1 MLAMKNQNVPAFH
14 VNPDQFE
21 PPGHEGPVETF
32 GRRAVMD
39 HEAAVSNELAAGHL
53 QEGLEWVDQIRQEK
67 IDPRFVGTVQLLGY
81 KALGHEVMS
90 EQEMAAVHQ
99 TVVEAKHMAGYRA
112 ELAAQI
118 HEKTGEQLVSVRQSL
133 AGLTPAQNRIASS
146 HLITAGLPNILL
158 DGYVADQRETEKQ
171 GGDVKTITSWLATET
186 SDNQLLNTL
195 QWHNA
200 HIEAMQDDPELVHV
214 IEDEKQGFKD
224 DVTRGVTEGWLAPK
238 VLDNLESVD
247 STEVVFQDVFG
258 TSIHG
263 VGGYYELGKDSVAIA
278 AGATAG
284 ETQALI
290 RNGLGH
296 ELTHKEI
303 GMLGGTVINEALT
316 EHIRLS
322 LREHQAKV
330 VSPDARY
337 GEDGVYKPERQLLA
351 DFLDDI
357 DPAFATRAYSGTATE
372 LEQLEEKL
380 NERWLQPGQEGA
392 LMYMNLFL
400 KSIKEVCV
408 ASGYTT
414 IEANARAA
422 RVASETLKSKPEA
435 IFFQRHPDESPKAWV
450 LTA

>member
-1 MLAMKNQNVPAFH
+1 MKNQNVPAFH
-14 VNPDQFE
+14 INPDQFG
-21 PPGHEGPVETF
+21 PPQHEGPIETF
-32 GRRAVMD
+32 GRQAVIT
-39 HEAAVSNELAAGHL
+39 HELAVSDELAASHL
-53 QEGLEWVDQIRQEK
+53 YDGLEWIEQTQHEK
-67 IDPRFVGTVQLLGY
+67 IDPRSVSSIRLLGY

-90 EQEMAAVHQ
+90 DEEIKAVEQ
-99 TVVEAKHMAGYRA
+99 TVVEATHSAEPLYDQAVKGYENVIQ
-112 ELAAQI
+112 ELYGIRKAI
-118 HEKTGEQLVSVRQSL
+118 G
-133 AGLTPAQNRIASS
+133 GLKEHQNRIASD
-146 HLITAGLPNILL
+146 HLIAAGLPTMLL
-158 DGYVADQRETEKQ
+158 GGYVDDVQKGKAQ
-171 GGDVKTITSWLATET
+171 GKDAKTIMSWLATDA
-186 SDNQLLNTL
+186 SDDQLLNTL

-200 HIEAMQDDPELVHV
+200 HIEAMQTNPELMRV
-214 IEDEKQGFKD
+214 IEDEKLGFKD
-224 DVTRGVTEGWLAPK
+224 DVARGVTEGWLSPK
-238 VLDNLESVD
+238 VLDGLESVD

-278 AGATAG
+278 AGATAE
-284 ETQALI
+284 ETQTLI
-290 RNGLGH
+290 RNGLAH

-337 GEDGVYKPERQLLA
+337 GEKGVYKPERQLLA
-351 DFLDDI
+351 DFLDGI
-357 DPAFATRAYSGTATE
+357 DPAVATRAYSGTAAE

-408 ASGYTT
+408 LSGRTT

-422 RVASETLKSKPEA
+422 EVASETLKSKPEA